1 MNLAQVIG
9 YATATVK
16 HPSMNGWRLLVVQP
30 MNGSR
35 QADGDPLIAIDAL
48 GAAPTQEVIV
58 CLEGRATRQM
68 LGDEHAPVRCC
79 IVGLCDSPKG

>member
-1 MNLAQVIG
+1 MQLAKVLGQAI
-9 YATATVK
+9 ATTK
-16 HPSMNGWRLLVVQP
+16 HPALQGARLLVVQP

-48 GAAPTQEVIV
+48 GAAPMQEVIV